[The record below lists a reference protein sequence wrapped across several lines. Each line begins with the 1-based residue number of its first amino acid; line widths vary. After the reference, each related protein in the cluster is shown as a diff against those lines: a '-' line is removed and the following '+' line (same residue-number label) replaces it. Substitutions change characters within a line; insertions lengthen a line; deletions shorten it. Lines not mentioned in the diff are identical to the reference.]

1 MPSPEGRVSPHP
13 HPHPLPQRCS
23 ALTLGRPCC
32 VCVGAVLKASS
43 SPLPRL
49 KLIPTPSWHPI
60 ETRWK
65 DSGRWHSLRKA
76 PSMRAADLCST
87 GRSQCLPCSGS
98 LHTCSAKDRILRPQS
113 RTPTPIPS
121 TLTGTPLGLS
131 WPLSGLL
138 TSHLPHLTPNR

>member
-1 MPSPEGRVSPHP
+1 MPSPEGRGSPP
-13 HPHPLPQRCS
+13 PPPPPQRCS
-23 ALTLGRPCC
+23 ALTLGRPGCGG
-32 VCVGAVLKASS
+32 GAVLKASS

-87 GRSQCLPCSGS
+87 GRSQCLPCSGI
-98 LHTCSAKDRILRPQS
+98 LHTSAKDRILRSQS